1 MKKILLTILF
11 ISLGFGVTKAQKFAF
26 IDSEYIFKNISSY
39 ETAQEQL
46 NILSKKWQGEI
57 EQKQNE
63 VKALYQSYQADLAF
77 LSAEQKTKKENQ
89 IVAKEKELAELNQ
102 KYFGPEGALYENRK
116 KLIEPI
122 QNQLYEA
129 TKEIANAQG
138 YSMILDRAT
147 TEGVMFVTPRID
159 ISNEVLA
166 KLGYSK

>member
-1 MKKILLTILF
+1 M
-11 ISLGFGVTKAQKFAF
+11 
-26 IDSEYIFKNISSY
+26 
-39 ETAQEQL
+39 
-46 NILSKKWQGEI
+46 
-57 EQKQNE
+57 
-63 VKALYQSYQADLAF
+63 
-77 LSAEQKTKKENQ
+77 
-89 IVAKEKELAELNQ
+89 AKEKELAELNQ

-147 TEGVMFVTPRID
+147 TEGVIFVTPRID